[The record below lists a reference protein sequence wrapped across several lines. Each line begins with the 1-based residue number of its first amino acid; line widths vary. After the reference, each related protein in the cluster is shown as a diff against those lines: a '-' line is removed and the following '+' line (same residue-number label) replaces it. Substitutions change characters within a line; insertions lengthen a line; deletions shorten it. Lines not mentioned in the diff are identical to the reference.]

1 MCSGFEIV
9 NLCSPL
15 ELDLIAVQSGGSA
28 DVTHFQF
35 QRGGGNFAGGE
46 NVSYPGA
53 IQAEFLVQ
61 HAEEVLDGEFAG
73 GFHGYGGNGQAVAWR
88 VRDR

>member
-15 ELDLIAVQSGGSA
+15 ELDLIVVQSERESA
-28 DVTHFQF
+28 DVTHLQF
-35 QRGGGNFAGGE
+35 QRGDGNFAGGE

-61 HAEEVLDGEFAG
+61 HAEEVLDGEIAG
-73 GFHGYGGNGQAVAWR
+73 DFHGHGGNGQAVA
-88 VRDR
+88 